1 MRAEEGD
8 ESISELAE
16 DAGDAKQR
24 LDEAAGQLHGKRVA
38 ILATDGVERRELLE
52 PRAAVEAEGAST
64 QLLSLQAG
72 SISLRDHDLEP
83 AGDSAVDG
91 LVADADPAQFD
102 ALLLPGGTVN
112 ADKLRSD
119 DNVVRFVRDFVASGK
134 PVAAICHAP
143 WTLIEAGVAK
153 GRTLT
158 SYASLRTDLV
168 NAGANVVDREV
179 VIDGNLISSR
189 SPQDLPAFCSA
200 VVSGFASA

>member
-1 MRAEEGD
+1 MGCRRNAPTPNRHD
-8 ESISELAE
+8 VS
-16 DAGDAKQR
+16 
-24 LDEAAGQLHGKRVA
+24 
-38 ILATDGVERRELLE
+38 VEPRELLE

-91 LVADADPAQFD
+91 LVADADPEQFD
-102 ALLLPGGTVN
+102 ALLIPGGTVN

-158 SYASLRTDLV
+158 SYAGPRTDLV

-200 VVSGFASA
+200 VVAGFASA